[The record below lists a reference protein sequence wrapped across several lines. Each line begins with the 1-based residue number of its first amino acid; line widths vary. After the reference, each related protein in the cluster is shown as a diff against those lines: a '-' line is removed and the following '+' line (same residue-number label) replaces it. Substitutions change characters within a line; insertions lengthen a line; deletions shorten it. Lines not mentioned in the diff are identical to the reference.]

1 MQYKIQTL
9 RKYQSEANLSN
20 LDKAIYISI
29 DRLTVLLDTDKQSLR
44 KIFLELRH
52 SLNTV
57 VQDFKIQENLREDYF
72 TLYKPIEDASIN
84 LVFFQLS
91 TYGGYEVIRI
101 DFNPNSLKEFQ
112 GLKVWK
118 QVMTFARLSN
128 LDIRLSR
135 LDLAFDIFNRPEIVF
150 LQHIKGG
157 VSHKVFFGR
166 EGNIES
172 KYWGASGSNIQV
184 RLYDKNLEIIGHKRS
199 DKLNLKEKPFWW
211 RLEFQLRTKAI
222 NEDTITEVSK
232 RLENFSF
239 FSISSVPDDSKAFA
253 YIFLHEPALLP
264 ELFPYLKP
272 NTIRVKKTRIRKHL
286 KDYNTNSFSFELQQA
301 LREQIPRL
309 NIELKQLI
317 GEFLELTDKGNK
329 INE

>member
-1 MQYKIQTL
+1 MQYNIQTL
-9 RKYQSEANLSN
+9 RKYQSEADLSN
-20 LDKAIYISI
+20 LDKSIYISI

-44 KIFLELRH
+44 KIFRELRH

-72 TLYKPIEDASIN
+72 TLYKPIEDDSIN

-118 QVMTFARLSN
+118 QVMTYARLSN

-166 EGNIES
+166 GGNIES

-184 RLYDKNLEIIGHKRS
+184 RLYDKNIEIIGHKRS
-199 DKLNLKEKPFWW
+199 DKLDLKAKPFWW

-253 YIFLHEPALLP
+253 YVFLHEPALLP

-272 NTIRVKKTRIRKHL
+272 NTIRVKKTRLRKHL
-286 KDYNTNSFSFELQQA
+286 KDYNTDSFSFELQQA

-317 GEFLELTDKGNK
+317 GEFLELTDKGDK